1 MIKGAGHII
10 VGATGTGK
18 STFVKNL
25 LSVVNPDCIAV
36 YDVNNEYQNFFP
48 YPLTD
53 FESFT
58 RKVTRLKKAVVVF
71 EESTIF
77 LNNRGTNQNLID
89 LLVKK
94 RHNQNYI
101 ILVFHSLRSVPRYV
115 FELCNY
121 ITVFKTNDNSEM
133 TARELK
139 DYRLE
144 EIMNRVKASEIPY
157 FSETLKIY

>member
-1 MIKGAGHII
+1 MNKGTGHII

-18 STFVKNL
+18 STFIKQL
-25 LSVVNPDCIAV
+25 LQLVNPDCIAV
-36 YDVNNEYQNFFP
+36 YDVNNEYHDFFP
-48 YPLTD
+48 YPLSN
-53 FESFT
+53 FETFT
-58 RKVTRLKKAVVVF
+58 QKAATLKKAVIVF

-77 LNNRGTNQNLID
+77 LNNRGTNQNIID

-94 RHNQNYI
+94 RHNENYI

-139 DYRLE
+139 DDRLE
-144 EIMNRVKASEIPY
+144 EIMNRVKNSAIPY